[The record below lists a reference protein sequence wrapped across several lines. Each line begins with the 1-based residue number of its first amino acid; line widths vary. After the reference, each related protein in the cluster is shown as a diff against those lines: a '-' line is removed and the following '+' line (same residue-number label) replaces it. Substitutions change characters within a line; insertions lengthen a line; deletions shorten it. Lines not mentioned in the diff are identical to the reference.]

1 MKTFIVDWESP
12 GNGEHGTVAVQADNI
27 AQAQD
32 RFWDWLRAKPIY
44 QHMWKLNFSIEEGE
58 SA

>member
-12 GNGEHGTVAVQADNI
+12 GNGDHGTVVVHAASI
-27 AQAQD
+27 TEAQD
-32 RFWDWLRAKPIY
+32 KFWAWLRAKPLY
-44 QHMWKLNFSIEEGE
+44 QHMWKLNFSIEESE